1 MGAGRS
7 HRERLYIH
15 GGVSQS
21 VVLGSPAS
29 KPHRGFLKMQ
39 IPRGGIPNLLT
50 QESLRVVPGNLH
62 FKFTPERIQL

>member
-21 VVLGSPAS
+21 VVLGTPAS

-39 IPRGGIPNLLT
+39 IPQG
-50 QESLRVVPGNLH
+50 ES
-62 FKFTPERIQL
+62 